1 MIICDEGHVLKNSKS
16 AVAQSANRVNTR
28 RRIVLTGSPLQ
39 NNLNEY
45 HCMVSFVKPNLLGS
59 IKEFRNRFVNPIN
72 NGHFADSTDID
83 VKIMKK
89 RAHVLH
95 KTLAGCVQRMDYTVI
110 KPFIPAKQEFVVF
123 IRLGELQQKLYKKY
137 LERLSVFNT
146 NLEKE
151 AIAGVYVKNKGIQ
164 LLTDYQHL
172 YRIWS
177 HPLTLK
183 MKFEELKKTNELK
196 RVASNSLLNHDEDEY
211 SSFCEEIESDEY
223 DEERV
228 SNTKPREFD
237 LKIKNELFSTNE
249 YSNATEQVTNDDKNS
264 STECYDKWWRHMID
278 GNEIENIELSGKMVL
293 FFEILRLCEKNGEK
307 LILFSQS
314 ILTLN
319 LIENFLKK
327 MTSPL
332 VDYFRIDGETHGE
345 DRNRYINM
353 FNDENNHVR
362 LFLIR

>member
-123 IRLGELQQKLYKKY
+123 IRLGELQQKLYKKL
-137 LERLSVFNT
+137 LEV
-146 NLEKE
+146 
-151 AIAGVYVKNKGIQ
+151 
-164 LLTDYQHL
+164 
-172 YRIWS
+172 
-177 HPLTLK
+177 
-183 MKFEELKKTNELK
+183 
-196 RVASNSLLNHDEDEY
+196 
-211 SSFCEEIESDEY
+211 
-223 DEERV
+223 
-228 SNTKPREFD
+228 
-237 LKIKNELFSTNE
+237 
-249 YSNATEQVTNDDKNS
+249 
-264 STECYDKWWRHMID
+264 
-278 GNEIENIELSGKMVL
+278 
-293 FFEILRLCEKNGEK
+293 IL
-307 LILFSQS
+307 
-314 ILTLN
+314 
-319 LIENFLKK
+319 
-327 MTSPL
+327 
-332 VDYFRIDGETHGE
+332 
-345 DRNRYINM
+345 
-353 FNDENNHVR
+353 
-362 LFLIR
+362 